1 MSTCLN
7 GGRGSCQGG
16 NSNCLLEQQFL
27 ALGWVSH
34 WSQSNSSHDDFTD
47 SNGVNNCKRRNLFPL
62 YIYIF
67 WSSVQGKELT
77 LAWWG
82 TTYLPSPQQPNCQ
95 MFPPIFY
102 KGGSTL

>member
-34 WSQSNSSHDDFTD
+34 WSQSNSSSDDFTD
-47 SNGVNNCKRRNLFPL
+47 SNGVNNCKWRNLFPL
-62 YIYIF
+62 YIYIYILEQCAGERANIGLVGHNI
-67 WSSVQGKELT
+67 SPLSPATEL
-77 LAWWG
+77 
-82 TTYLPSPQQPNCQ
+82 PDVSPH
-95 MFPPIFY
+95 
-102 KGGSTL
+102 LL